1 MKPSRLP
8 VVLAR
13 AVLRLPYLAI
23 LGLLDTL
30 IALLE
35 WVNRRLDGKGS
46 TIPTLPSTA
55 LPSGRRHLLTN
66 EPIVAAM
73 REPRLQTRRTGDA
86 PDAELEAVLHYGD
99 DGSGEVL
106 LQAHG
111 TPAQVER
118 ALLAALA
125 PDAADALHLDGG
137 QLAGARYVRH
147 GACLHVLPD
156 GERAGRGLLVNVAT
170 LEQLR
175 GAVQKGLADN
185 DALAPPASAPA
196 PSPRPMAA
204 TATADVP
211 TVPRFAVRVDVA
223 VDVPLGEQALVDS
236 LLAAGALRRGWSDSH
251 VDIELGPL
259 APGLLLQVYRS
270 PLQEAIFRLSLRL
283 GEHLVGSATGDF
295 ERAAAGLLV
304 RAKRPDGHAQ
314 PAQER
319 GVFAGGSYACNGVI
333 LDIDAD
339 DDGSPALLIH
349 AIARDSL
356 RAALEVELER
366 LRAGLTPL

>member
-1 MKPSRLP
+1 M
-8 VVLAR
+8 
-13 AVLRLPYLAI
+13 PYLAI

-46 TIPTLPSTA
+46 TMPSTA
-55 LPSGRRHLLTN
+55 LPPGRRHLLTN

-99 DGSGEVL
+99 DGSGQVL
-106 LQAHG
+106 LQARG

-125 PDAADALHLDGG
+125 PDAADAPHLDDG

-185 DALAPPASAPA
+185 GAL
-196 PSPRPMAA
+196 A

-259 APGLLLQVYRS
+259 APGLLLQAYRS

-295 ERAAAGLLV
+295 ERAAAGLLA

-339 DDGSPALLIH
+339 DDGSPELLIH

-356 RAALEVELER
+356 RAALEMELER
-366 LRAGLTPL
+366 LRAELTPP